1 VLELQHRLIRQA
13 INIAVSKAMEDMKS
27 NTSRSIRNLIDLG
40 LLFSTSEN
48 QKWFFDAAKKV
59 IANPKN
65 PYNLLLKRMISDVN
79 NDTIKKVGLN
89 LGYSSLI
96 YGANKLKKRQE
107 YLGVPI
113 PWLLLF
119 DMKESSSD
127 FFHQMEHFIREG
139 RELGIHSYIAC
150 PHEKDD
156 IPTICEIA
164 KQFDECLFILKVSSG
179 LISEQTAESLGKIP
193 NTMISV
199 QIMGTDFS
207 CGSDKNAFRL
217 LKQNR
222 CLYGF
227 HVSYNEDTMK
237 QLTTPEYI
245 RSAISLG
252 NLFGVYIAENSVSDT
267 CRDAVYTFAC
277 NVRGENGQPLIT
289 LEWFRDIRIISEKIL
304 SGDGY
309 TAINLAERVY
319 CEYIKAKDELAKSLF
334 EILQSA
340 QPCASCRSYFA
351 TIKV

>member
-1 VLELQHRLIRQA
+1 MLELQHRLIRRT

-27 NTSRSIRNLIDLG
+27 NTKRSIRNLIDLG
-40 LLFSTSEN
+40 LLFSTSDN
-48 QKWFFDAAKKV
+48 QKWFFDAAQKV
-59 IANPKN
+59 AANPEN
-65 PYNLLLKRMISDVN
+65 PYNSLVERMISDVS

-96 YGANKLKKRQE
+96 YGANKLKKRQD
-107 YLGVPI
+107 YLGIPI
-113 PWLLLF
+113 PWLLIF
-119 DMKESSSD
+119 DIDESSSA
-127 FFHQMEHFIREG
+127 FFDQMEHLIREG

-164 KQFDECLFILKVSSG
+164 KRFDECLFILKLSSG
-179 LISEQTAESLGKIP
+179 LISEQTAESLGKIH
-193 NTMISV
+193 NMMISV

-217 LKQNR
+217 LNQNH

-245 RSAISLG
+245 RSAIGLG
-252 NLFGVYIAENSVSDT
+252 NMFGVYIAENGVSDA

-277 NVRGENGQPLIT
+277 NTRRENGQPLIT
-289 LEWFRDIRIISEKIL
+289 LEWFRDMRVISEKIL

-309 TAINLAERVY
+309 LAINLAERVY
-319 CEYIKAKDELAKSLF
+319 CEYIKAKDELTKSLL
-334 EILQSA
+334 EIFQNKR
-340 QPCASCRSYFA
+340 PCTSF
-351 TIKV
+351 

>member
-1 VLELQHRLIRQA
+1 MLELRHRLIRRT
-13 INIAVSKAMEDMKS
+13 INIAVSKALEEMKS
-27 NTSRSIRNLIDLG
+27 NTRRSIRNLIDLG

-48 QKWFFDAAKKV
+48 QKWFFNAAQKV

-65 PYNLLLKRMISDVN
+65 PYNSLVKRITSDVN

-96 YGANKLKKRQE
+96 YGANKLKKRQD
-107 YLGVPI
+107 YSGVPI
-113 PWLLLF
+113 PWLLIF
-119 DMKESSSD
+119 DIYESNAEV
-127 FFHQMEHFIREG
+127 FHQMEHLIREG

-156 IPTICEIA
+156 IQTICEIA
-164 KQFDECLFILKVSSG
+164 KRFDECLFILKVSSG
-179 LISEQTAESLGKIP
+179 LISEQTAESLGKIH

-199 QIMGTDFS
+199 QIKGTDFS
-207 CGSDKNAFRL
+207 CESEQKAFRL

-227 HVSYNEDTMK
+227 HISYNEDTMK

-245 RSAISLG
+245 RSAIGLG
-252 NLFGVYIAENSVSDT
+252 NLFGVYIAENGVSDT
-267 CRDAVYTFAC
+267 CRDAVYTFTR

-289 LEWFRDIRIISEKIL
+289 LEWFRDMRVISEKIL

-309 TAINLAERVY
+309 MAINLAERVY
-319 CEYIKAKDELAKSLF
+319 CEYLKAKDELAKSLL

-340 QPCASCRSYFA
+340 QPCTSC
-351 TIKV
+351 

>member
-1 VLELQHRLIRQA
+1 VLELQHRLIRQT
-13 INIAVSKAMEDMKS
+13 INIAVGKAMEEMKS
-27 NTSRSIRNLIDLG
+27 NTRRSIRNLIDLG

-65 PYNLLLKRMISDVN
+65 PYNSLVKRMISDVN
-79 NDTIKKVGLN
+79 NDTVKKVGLN

-96 YGANKLKKRQE
+96 YGANKLRKRQD

-113 PWLLLF
+113 PWLLIF
-119 DMKESSSD
+119 DIYESSSD

-156 IPTICEIA
+156 IPSICEIA
-164 KQFDECLFILKVSSG
+164 KRFDECLFILKVSSG
-179 LISEQTAESLGKIP
+179 LISEQTAESLGKIH

-199 QIMGTDFS
+199 QIKGTDFS
-207 CGSDKNAFRL
+207 CESDKNAFRL

-252 NLFGVYIAENSVSDT
+252 NLFGVYIAENGVSDT
-267 CRDAVYTFAC
+267 CRDAVHTFAC

-289 LEWFRDIRIISEKIL
+289 LEWFRDMRVISEKIL

-309 TAINLAERVY
+309 MAINLAERVY
-319 CEYIKAKDELAKSLF
+319 REYIKAKDELTKSLF
-334 EILQSA
+334 EILQST
-340 QPCASCRSYFA
+340 QPCTSC
-351 TIKV
+351 